1 MKLTGHKTESV
12 YRRYAIVS
20 EADLPEGVL
29 KLASFR
35 TSSGK
40 ARAKQ
45 MVSVG
50 GMEEAEAR
58 KRLIMVPET
67 GIEPVR
73 AFWARGILSPGF
85 WCGRRDLNPHTFYS
99 TGF

>member
-20 EADLPEGVL
+20 EADLSEGVL
-29 KLASFR
+29 KLARFR

-45 MVSVG
+45 MVSAGEVG
-50 GMEEAEAR
+50 EAGSR
-58 KRLIMVPET
+58 KSLIMVPET
-67 GIEPVR
+67 GIEPVW
-73 AFWARGILSPGF
+73 AFWARGILSPLRLPISPLRQGEN
-85 WCGRRDLNPHTFYS
+85 RR
-99 TGF
+99 GEI